1 MIKVLQLI
9 WVLVRHRLDRLIPA
23 DARPFWLTI
32 LVLPLKLL
40 PAPTSNA
47 GRDLAA
53 ALVELGPAFIKVG
66 QLLSTRRDLFPN
78 EVIEGLSTLQD
89 QVPPFEHDVALG
101 LIEASLGQPIQSV
114 FSQIDAAPM
123 ASASIAQVYGATLKT
138 GEAVVVKVLRPN
150 IKDAIE
156 QDLDRIES
164 IFNWINASWKEA
176 YRLKLTQVL
185 SDYRQVILA
194 ETSLNREADNAERLR
209 DFWLPRG
216 ELYVPLMYREYSS
229 DSLLVMERVYGTVVT
244 DLATLKDNCVN
255 LSKLS
260 QLGVEIFFTQVFE
273 DNFFHADMHPGNILV
288 NHQDPENPT
297 YIALDCAIIG
307 QLTREDRN
315 YLAKNLV
322 AFFNEDYGAVASLH
336 IESGWVPQSTSPT
349 EMEAV
354 IRQTCAPLFGKPMA
368 EIEFGKLLVALFQA
382 AQTFDMSIQPQL
394 VLLQKT
400 LLNIEG
406 IGRQLYGELDL
417 WETAK
422 PFLDQWMA
430 NRTSPRAHLERFKNL
445 VPLLLAEGPE
455 LPEQIIKAPR
465 RIEQILMANRQLEDQ
480 VMNLQATLARSR
492 QADRYRRYSM
502 ALLGL
507 SILCFLPTLTNEPG
521 SLSEWRSALG
531 SAAIIAA
538 LIIRG
543 IRPT

>member
-1 MIKVLQLI
+1 MIKVFQLI
-9 WVLVRHRLDRLIPA
+9 WVLVKHRLDRLIPT
-23 DARPFWLTI
+23 DARPLWITI
-32 LVLPLKLL
+32 LIFPLRLL
-40 PAPTSNA
+40 PAPSLNA
-47 GRDLAA
+47 GKDLAS

-66 QLLSTRRDLFPN
+66 QLLSTRRDLFPD

-89 QVPPFEHDVALG
+89 QVPPFEHEVAIS
-101 LIEASLGQPIQSV
+101 LIEASLGQPVGSV
-114 FSQIDAAPM
+114 FSQIDATPM

-138 GEAVVVKVLRPN
+138 GEAVVLKVLRPN
-150 IKDAIE
+150 IKAAVE
-156 QDLDRIES
+156 QDLNRIETM
-164 IFNWINASWKEA
+164 FNWINASWKDA

-194 ETSLNREADNAERLR
+194 ETSLTREADNAERLR
-209 DFWLPRG
+209 EFWLPRG
-216 ELYVPLMYREYSS
+216 KLYVPLMYREYSS
-229 DSLLVMERVYGTVVT
+229 DSLLVMERVHGTIVT
-244 DLATLKDNCVN
+244 NLTTLKDNHVN

-273 DNFFHADMHPGNILV
+273 DNFFHADLHPGNLLV

-322 AFFNEDYGAVASLH
+322 AFFNEDYSAVASLH

-406 IGRQLYGELDL
+406 IGRQLHGELDL
-417 WETAK
+417 WQTAK

-430 NRTSPRAHLERFKNL
+430 DRKSPSAHLERIKGL
-445 VPLLLAEGPE
+445 VPLLLTEGPE

-465 RIEQILMANRQLEDQ
+465 RIEQILMANRQLEDRLT
-480 VMNLQATLARSR
+480 NLQAALARSR
-492 QADRYRRYSM
+492 QTDRYRRYSM
-502 ALLGL
+502 FLLGL
-507 SILCFLPTLTNEPG
+507 SLLCFLPALTSEPG
-521 SLSEWRSALG
+521 SLGVWRSALG
-531 SAAIIAA
+531 SVAIIAA
-538 LIIRG
+538 LLVRG
-543 IRPT
+543 IRPK

>member
-1 MIKVLQLI
+1 MIKVLQLVWI
-9 WVLVRHRLDRLIPA
+9 LVKHRLDRLIPP
-23 DARPFWLTI
+23 DARPLWLT
-32 LVLPLKLL
+32 VLIFPLRLL
-40 PAPTSNA
+40 PAPSLNA
-47 GRDLAA
+47 GKDLAS

-66 QLLSTRRDLFPN
+66 QLLSTRRDLFPD

-89 QVPPFEHDVALG
+89 QVPSFEHDVAIS
-101 LIEASLGQPIQSV
+101 LIEASLGQPVGSV
-114 FSQIDAAPM
+114 FSQIDTTPM

-138 GEAVVVKVLRPN
+138 GEAVVLKVLRPN
-150 IKDAIE
+150 IKAAVE
-156 QDLDRIES
+156 QDLSRIES
-164 IFNWINASWKEA
+164 VFNWIKASWKDA

-194 ETSLNREADNAERLR
+194 ETSLTREANNAERLR

-216 ELYVPLMYREYSS
+216 KLYVPLMYREYSS
-229 DSLLVMERVYGTVVT
+229 DSLLVMERVYGTIIT
-244 DLATLKDNCVN
+244 DLTTLKDNRVN
-255 LSKLS
+255 LTKLS
-260 QLGVEIFFTQVFE
+260 KLGVEIFFTQVFE

-322 AFFNEDYGAVASLH
+322 AFFNEDYGAIASLH

-406 IGRQLYGELDL
+406 IGRQLHGELDL
-417 WETAK
+417 WQTAK

-430 NRTSPRAHLERFKNL
+430 NRKSPSAHLEQIKGL
-445 VPLLLAEGPE
+445 VPLLLTEGPE

-465 RIEQILMANRQLEDQ
+465 RIEQILMTNRQLEVQ
-480 VMNLQATLARSR
+480 LTNLQASLARSR
-492 QADRYRRYSM
+492 QTDRYRRYSM
-502 ALLGL
+502 ILLGL
-507 SILCFLPTLTNEPG
+507 SILCFLPALTSEPG
-521 SLSEWRSALG
+521 SLSVWRSALG
-531 SAAIIAA
+531 SVAIIAA

-543 IRPT
+543 VRPK

>member
-1 MIKVLQLI
+1 MIKAFQLI
-9 WVLVRHRLDRLIPA
+9 WILVKHRLDRLIPT
-23 DARPFWLTI
+23 DARPLWLTI
-32 LVLPLKLL
+32 LIFPLRLL
-40 PAPTSNA
+40 PAPSLNA
-47 GRDLAA
+47 GKDLAS

-66 QLLSTRRDLFPN
+66 QLLSTRRDLFPD

-89 QVPPFEHDVALG
+89 QVPPFEHEVAIS
-101 LIEASLGQPIQSV
+101 LIEASLGQPVGSV
-114 FSQIDAAPM
+114 FSQIDATPI

-138 GEAVVVKVLRPN
+138 GEAVVLKVLRPN
-150 IKDAIE
+150 IKAAVE
-156 QDLDRIES
+156 QDLNRIETM
-164 IFNWINASWKEA
+164 FNWINASWKDA

-194 ETSLNREADNAERLR
+194 ETSLTREADNAERLR

-216 ELYVPLMYREYSS
+216 KLYVPLMYREYSS
-229 DSLLVMERVYGTVVT
+229 DSLLVMERVHGTIVT
-244 DLATLKDNCVN
+244 NLTTLKDNHVN

-322 AFFNEDYGAVASLH
+322 AFFNEDYSAVASLH

-354 IRQTCAPLFGKPMA
+354 IRQTCEPLFGKPMA

-382 AQTFDMSIQPQL
+382 AQAFDMSIQPQL

-406 IGRQLYGELDL
+406 IGRQLHGELDL
-417 WETAK
+417 WQTAK

-430 NRTSPRAHLERFKNL
+430 DRKSPSAHLERIKDL
-445 VPLLLAEGPE
+445 VPLLLTEGPE
-455 LPEQIIKAPR
+455 LPEQILKAPR

-480 VMNLQATLARSR
+480 LTNLQAALSRSR
-492 QADRYRRYSM
+492 QIDQYRRYSM
-502 ALLGL
+502 FLLGL
-507 SILCFLPTLTNEPG
+507 SLLCFLPALTSEPG
-521 SLSEWRSALG
+521 SLSVWRGALG
-531 SAAIIAA
+531 SVAIIAA
-538 LIIRG
+538 LLVRG
-543 IRPT
+543 IRPK

>member
-1 MIKVLQLI
+1 MIKVFQLI
-9 WVLVRHRLDRLIPA
+9 WVLVKHRLDRLIPT
-23 DARPFWLTI
+23 DARPLWITI
-32 LVLPLKLL
+32 LIFPLRLL
-40 PAPTSNA
+40 PAPSLNA
-47 GRDLAA
+47 GKDLAS

-66 QLLSTRRDLFPN
+66 QLLSTRRDLFPE

-89 QVPPFEHDVALG
+89 QVPPFEHEVAIS
-101 LIEASLGQPIQSV
+101 LIEASLGQPVGSV
-114 FSQIDAAPM
+114 FSQVDATPM

-138 GEAVVVKVLRPN
+138 GEAVVLKVLRPN
-150 IKDAIE
+150 IKAAVE
-156 QDLDRIES
+156 QDLNRIETM
-164 IFNWINASWKEA
+164 FNWINASWKDA

-194 ETSLNREADNAERLR
+194 ETSLTREADNAERLR

-216 ELYVPLMYREYSS
+216 KLYVPLMYREYSS
-229 DSLLVMERVYGTVVT
+229 DSLLVMERVHGTIVT
-244 DLATLKDNCVN
+244 NLTTLKDNHVN

-322 AFFNEDYGAVASLH
+322 AFFNEDYSAVASLH

-382 AQTFDMSIQPQL
+382 AQTFNMSIQPQL

-406 IGRQLYGELDL
+406 IGRQLHGELDL
-417 WETAK
+417 WQTAK

-430 NRTSPRAHLERFKNL
+430 DRKSPSAHLERIKGL
-445 VPLLLAEGPE
+445 VPLLLTEGPE

-465 RIEQILMANRQLEDQ
+465 RIEQILMANRQLEDRLT
-480 VMNLQATLARSR
+480 NLQAALAR
-492 QADRYRRYSM
+492 
-502 ALLGL
+502 
-507 SILCFLPTLTNEPG
+507 
-521 SLSEWRSALG
+521 
-531 SAAIIAA
+531 
-538 LIIRG
+538 
-543 IRPT
+543 

>member
-1 MIKVLQLI
+1 MIKAFQLI
-9 WVLVRHRLDRLIPA
+9 WILVKHRLDRLIPT
-23 DARPFWLTI
+23 DARPLWLTI
-32 LVLPLKLL
+32 LIFPLRLL
-40 PAPTSNA
+40 PAPSLNA
-47 GRDLAA
+47 GKDLAS

-66 QLLSTRRDLFPN
+66 QLLSTRRDLFPD

-89 QVPPFEHDVALG
+89 QVPPFEHEVAIS
-101 LIEASLGQPIQSV
+101 LIEASLGQPVGSV
-114 FSQIDAAPM
+114 FSQIDATPI

-138 GEAVVVKVLRPN
+138 GEAVVLKVLRPN
-150 IKDAIE
+150 IKAAVE
-156 QDLDRIES
+156 QDLNRIETM
-164 IFNWINASWKEA
+164 FNWINASWKDA

-194 ETSLNREADNAERLR
+194 ETSLTREADNAERLR

-216 ELYVPLMYREYSS
+216 KLYVPLMYREYSS
-229 DSLLVMERVYGTVVT
+229 DSLLVMERVHGTIVT
-244 DLATLKDNCVN
+244 NLTTLKDNHVN

-322 AFFNEDYGAVASLH
+322 AFFNEDYSAVASLH

-382 AQTFDMSIQPQL
+382 AQTFNMSIQPQL

-406 IGRQLYGELDL
+406 IGRQLHGELDL
-417 WETAK
+417 WQTAK

-430 NRTSPRAHLERFKNL
+430 DRKSPSAHLERIKDL
-445 VPLLLAEGPE
+445 VPLLLTEGPE
-455 LPEQIIKAPR
+455 LPEQILKAPR

-480 VMNLQATLARSR
+480 LTNLQAALSRSR
-492 QADRYRRYSM
+492 QIDQYRRYSM
-502 ALLGL
+502 FLLGL
-507 SILCFLPTLTNEPG
+507 SLLCFLPARTSEPG
-521 SLSEWRSALG
+521 SLSVWRGALG
-531 SAAIIAA
+531 SVAIIAA
-538 LIIRG
+538 LLVRG
-543 IRPT
+543 IRPK

>member
-1 MIKVLQLI
+1 MIKVFQLI
-9 WVLVRHRLDRLIPA
+9 WVLVKHRLDRLIPT
-23 DARPFWLTI
+23 DARPLWITI
-32 LVLPLKLL
+32 LIFPLRLL
-40 PAPTSNA
+40 PAPSLNA
-47 GRDLAA
+47 GKDLAS

-66 QLLSTRRDLFPN
+66 QLLSTRRDLFPD
-78 EVIEGLSTLQD
+78 EVIEGLCTLQD
-89 QVPPFEHDVALG
+89 QVPPFEHEVAIS
-101 LIEASLGQPIQSV
+101 LIEASLGQPVGSV
-114 FSQIDAAPM
+114 FSQIDATPM
-123 ASASIAQVYGATLKT
+123 ASASISQVYGATLKT
-138 GEAVVVKVLRPN
+138 GEAVVLKVLRPN
-150 IKDAIE
+150 IKAAVE
-156 QDLDRIES
+156 QDLNRIETM
-164 IFNWINASWKEA
+164 FNWINASWKDA

-194 ETSLNREADNAERLR
+194 ETSLTREADNAERLR

-216 ELYVPLMYREYSS
+216 KLYVPLMYREYSS
-229 DSLLVMERVYGTVVT
+229 DSLLVMERVHGTIVT
-244 DLATLKDNCVN
+244 NLTTLKDNHVN

-322 AFFNEDYGAVASLH
+322 AFFNEDYSAVASLH

-382 AQTFDMSIQPQL
+382 AQTFNMSIQPQL

-406 IGRQLYGELDL
+406 IGRQLHGELDL
-417 WETAK
+417 WQTAK

-430 NRTSPRAHLERFKNL
+430 DRKSPSAHLERIKGL
-445 VPLLLAEGPE
+445 VPLLLTEGPE

-465 RIEQILMANRQLEDQ
+465 RIEQILMANRQLEDRLT
-480 VMNLQATLARSR
+480 NLQAALARSR
-492 QADRYRRYSM
+492 QTDRYRRYSM
-502 ALLGL
+502 FLLGL
-507 SILCFLPTLTNEPG
+507 SLLCFLPALTSEPG
-521 SLSEWRSALG
+521 SLSVWRSALG
-531 SAAIIAA
+531 SVAIIAA
-538 LIIRG
+538 LLVRG
-543 IRPT
+543 IRPK